1 MGSKKIFCMSKL
13 LWVQT
18 DFKTFFLRITAAY
31 RSFLLPTT
39 AHLIE
44 ITSTY
49 SNCVF
54 IIRHVCFFFKQC
66 SCKVANKKKNPYR
79 YGRPIRL
86 VAAAAA
92 NKVARNW
99 LEIGVRVAYGQL
111 INYERGILP

>member
-1 MGSKKIFCMSKL
+1 MGYLQKYTMKLAKIAVRHSDWAGLYHSKKIFCMSKL

-31 RSFLLPTT
+31 RSFLLPMT

-54 IIRHVCFFFKQC
+54 IIRHLCFFLSSRAVRLQIKR
-66 SCKVANKKKNPYR
+66 KT
-79 YGRPIRL
+79 PIAMDAL
-86 VAAAAA
+86 SA
-92 NKVARNW
+92 W
-99 LEIGVRVAYGQL
+99 S
-111 INYERGILP
+111 

>member
-31 RSFLLPTT
+31 PSFLLPTT
-39 AHLIE
+39 AHQIE

-54 IIRHVCFFFKQC
+54 IIRHLCFFFKQY

-79 YGRPIRL
+79 HGRPIHL
-86 VAAAAA
+86 VVKKKKKKVKVIQ
-92 NKVARNW
+92 KVASN
-99 LEIGVRVAYGQL
+99 Q
-111 INYERGILP
+111 